1 MSADWPADLQK
12 GLRKFAHE
20 RAWEQYHTPQN
31 LAALIASEAGELLSL
46 FRWGQDALADRR
58 GHVENE
64 VADVLLGLLRFADV
78 ADINL
83 HAAALRKIQQNAAK
97 YPVGN
102 KGPDPE
108 PRSVETVVCGIDA
121 GTFASSSYV
130 AWLRGPEFM
139 LSRYKPSPAHPLPPT
154 PPGWS
159 SAKVI
164 ALDLPQ
170 GLPREGAKRR
180 RADANAATP
189 TSLLPANR
197 AALRSWKLYRGLI
210 EAGVETFWAIH
221 TNALGNIAGLGT
233 VSDGK
238 PLIVETYPRYVLKR
252 CWPQFLI
259 PSKRKDPD
267 EYTEQVWALL
277 KAAGHEA
284 KTEPG
289 RPDHVDAMLCAL
301 AARACLASEGLP
313 AGTVGDPPYIDEQD
327 GLIREGH
334 IVAP

>member
-1 MSADWPADLQK
+1 MSADWPADLQER
-12 GLRKFAHE
+12 LREFARQ

-58 GHVENE
+58 SDVEDE
-64 VADVLLGLLRFADV
+64 VADVLLGLLRLADV

-83 HAAALRKIQQNAAK
+83 HAAALQKIQQNAAK
-97 YPVGN
+97 YPVGSN
-102 KGPDPE
+102 GPDPD
-108 PRSVETVVCGIDA
+108 PGPPETVVCGIDA
-121 GTFASSSYV
+121 GTFSSSSYV
-130 AWLRGPEFM
+130 AWLRAREFK
-139 LSRYKPSPAHPLPPT
+139 LSRYKPSPANPLPPA

-159 SAKVI
+159 SPEVI

-180 RADANAATP
+180 QADADATTP
-189 TSLLPANR
+189 TSTLPATR
-197 AALRSWKLYRGLI
+197 AAMEGWKLYRGLI

-221 TNALGNIAGLGT
+221 TNALGSIAGLGT

-252 CWPQFLI
+252 LWPEFRI
-259 PSKRKDPD
+259 PPKRKEPD
-267 EYTEQVWALL
+267 EYTEQIWTLIVD
-277 KAAGHEA
+277 AGYGS

-289 RPDHVDAMLCAL
+289 RPDHIDAMLCAL
-301 AARACLASEGLP
+301 AAKACTESEELP
-313 AGTVGDPPYIDEQD
+313 AGTVGAPPYIDEED
-327 GLIREGH
+327 GLIREGF

>member
-1 MSADWPADLQK
+1 MSADWPADLQER
-12 GLRKFAHE
+12 LRAFARE
-20 RAWEQYHTPQN
+20 RAWEQFHTPQN

-46 FRWGQDALADRR
+46 FRWGQEAVADRR
-58 GHVENE
+58 GDVEDE

-78 ADINL
+78 ADIDL
-83 HAAALRKIQQNAAK
+83 QPAALRKMQQNAAK

-108 PRSVETVVCGIDA
+108 LRPPETVVCGIDA

-130 AWLRGPEFM
+130 AWLRGREFK
-139 LSRYKPSPAHPLPPT
+139 LSRYKPSPANPLPPT

-159 SAKVI
+159 APEVI

-170 GLPREGAKRR
+170 GLPRDGAKRR
-180 RADANAATP
+180 QADAGATTP

-197 AALRSWKLYRGLI
+197 AAMEGWKLYRGLI

-221 TNALGNIAGLGT
+221 TNTLGNIAGLGT

-252 CWPQFLI
+252 LWPEFRI

-267 EYTEQVWALL
+267 EYTEEVWDLL
-277 KAAGHEA
+277 ERAGYSA
-284 KTEPG
+284 SKEPG

-301 AARACLASEGLP
+301 AARACLGSERLP
-313 AGTVGDPPYIDEQD
+313 AGTVGAPPYIDEQD
-327 GLIREGH
+327 GLIREGL
-334 IVAP
+334 IVSP